1 MTLYITKQNDNIKP
15 TISING
21 EPTVGTNNIYLKL
34 NAKDENSGIKKYHY
48 YLSTNGT
55 NYTEYIGWGNSYNF
69 ENLTQGTKYYIKAK
83 VEDKAGNISV
93 ETEVKQVITS
103 SIDAIDNI
111 LTPRIYGSNGD
122 GRAYF
127 KIASDY
133 EKNGYYV
140 QYQVVKSGK
149 TFNVNGT
156 WTKDATNTVTG
167 LSVGD
172 TVYARI
178 NDGKNISNYRTVTI
192 TELETFETYS
202 EYSSKVNT
210 TATDIYYIYTDEE
223 GKTAYIPKD
232 FSVGVSSSI
241 NKISGGLVVQDKS
254 GNQYVWVPVD
264 KDKVV
269 YNGKQL
275 KTDGTDTY
283 KPMAQYQSG
292 YNETTKE
299 QYFETIKWEYSRNYA
314 TGSKVAQQK
323 DGIPQHSLGTLNS
336 REPSLVTGTDN
347 YTWIY
352 KSSNNTYD
360 SVSQSYKD
368 ICGFS
373 SPTEFGQYMNEQYTN
388 MIKSVKEYGG
398 FYIGRYETSLK
409 TGVVGSKINETPMNT
424 TAGTETSSDAG
435 NMWYGVYNK
444 QDSLKNIHNPYY
456 NSTTVVSSMIW
467 NAQYDAMLN
476 WALTGDEANKVF
488 DKIGNHSG
496 ARAKTGRWG
505 EDIMNNIFD
514 LGGNVDEFSQG
525 AIYSNSRNIRG
536 GFCGSVSNLRM
547 YSNSSHNPNS
557 GSSNFGSRLTLY
569 MRSSEP

>member
-21 EPTVGTNNIYLKL
+21 EPEVGTNNIYLKL

-83 VEDKAGNISV
+83 VEDKAGNISE

-140 QYQVVKSGK
+140 QYQVVKSGR

-167 LSVGD
+167 LSIGD

-210 TATDIYYIYTDEE
+210 TATDIYYIYTDVE

-232 FSVGVSSSI
+232 FSV
-241 NKISGGLVVQDKS
+241 
-254 GNQYVWVPVD
+254 
-264 KDKVV
+264 
-269 YNGKQL
+269 
-275 KTDGTDTY
+275 
-283 KPMAQYQSG
+283 
-292 YNETTKE
+292 
-299 QYFETIKWEYSRNYA
+299 
-314 TGSKVAQQK
+314 
-323 DGIPQHSLGTLNS
+323 
-336 REPSLVTGTDN
+336 
-347 YTWIY
+347 
-352 KSSNNTYD
+352 
-360 SVSQSYKD
+360 
-368 ICGFS
+368 
-373 SPTEFGQYMNEQYTN
+373 
-388 MIKSVKEYGG
+388 
-398 FYIGRYETSLK
+398 
-409 TGVVGSKINETPMNT
+409 
-424 TAGTETSSDAG
+424 
-435 NMWYGVYNK
+435 
-444 QDSLKNIHNPYY
+444 
-456 NSTTVVSSMIW
+456 
-467 NAQYDAMLN
+467 
-476 WALTGDEANKVF
+476 
-488 DKIGNHSG
+488 
-496 ARAKTGRWG
+496 
-505 EDIMNNIFD
+505 
-514 LGGNVDEFSQG
+514 
-525 AIYSNSRNIRG
+525 
-536 GFCGSVSNLRM
+536 
-547 YSNSSHNPNS
+547 
-557 GSSNFGSRLTLY
+557 
-569 MRSSEP
+569 